1 MSVLMNK
8 PKTMVDIYRLLPEGT
23 PIQVINNRFFMS
35 PAPNFRHFDMAD
47 KIIDLLKEEVKKN
60 NNVRI
65 FFATIDVF
73 LGNTNAVQ
81 PDIFFISKSNEEI
94 VKEDGIY
101 GAPDI
106 IIEILSPKNKDA
118 DLVKKKTQYE
128 KFGVKEYFVVE
139 PADNSVVSWF
149 LNDGKYVEQ
158 KKQTGKLASK
168 IFKKTFSF

>member
-1 MSVLMNK
+1 MNK

-35 PAPNFRHFDMAD
+35 PAPNFKHFSISKSIFKKLDVFVEEHNLG
-47 KIIDLLKEEVKKN
+47 IICYAPV
-60 NNVRI
+60 
-65 FFATIDVF
+65 DVF

-81 PDIFFISKSNEEI
+81 PDIFFISKNNEGI

-106 IIEILSPKNKDA
+106 IVEILSPKNKDA

-128 KFGVKEYFVVE
+128 KFGVKEHFVVE
-139 PADNSVVSWF
+139 PADNSVVSWL

-158 KKQTGKLASK
+158 KKQTGKLVSK